1 MLDLKNRAVVYEHM
15 DIILDES
22 YVIPLSILRRFVA
35 GSSRGHVSICGD
47 VVGPSFP
54 KGVSIHVFT
63 HTYLQHFY
71 LQSSVMI
78 YCEFSIL
85 LVVNQLEDNSI
96 FCNPCNYDISDKLVC
111 CQIQI

>member
-1 MLDLKNRAVVYEHM
+1 M

-54 KGVSIHVFT
+54 NGVSGWVLFKIYFQ
-63 HTYLQHFY
+63 YLY
-71 LQSSVMI
+71 LYLSVI
-78 YCEFSIL
+78 FS
-85 LVVNQLEDNSI
+85 
-96 FCNPCNYDISDKLVC
+96 Y
-111 CQIQI
+111 